1 MSKNHTGI
9 DNYKNKV
16 INFNERSNS
25 SYDILIGW
33 RIHTNFAPIL
43 LTRNVYPITQYFK
56 ASILQRITYQQR
68 TPPLFLQREK
78 RCHVSAANL

>member
-33 RIHTNFAPIL
+33 NSYKFCSNPFNEECVSNHPI
-43 LTRNVYPITQYFK
+43 K

>member
-33 RIHTNFAPIL
+33 RIHRNFAPIL
-43 LTRNVYPITQYFK
+43 LTRNVYPITQ
-56 ASILQRITYQQR
+56 
-68 TPPLFLQREK
+68 
-78 RCHVSAANL
+78 

>member
-1 MSKNHTGI
+1 MRDQIPAMTFYWMEICSNP
-9 DNYKNKV
+9 
-16 INFNERSNS
+16 FNEECVSN
-25 SYDILIGW
+25 
-33 RIHTNFAPIL
+33 HPI
-43 LTRNVYPITQYFK
+43 K

>member
-25 SYDILIGW
+25 SYDILIRW

-43 LTRNVYPITQYFK
+43 SNHPIK